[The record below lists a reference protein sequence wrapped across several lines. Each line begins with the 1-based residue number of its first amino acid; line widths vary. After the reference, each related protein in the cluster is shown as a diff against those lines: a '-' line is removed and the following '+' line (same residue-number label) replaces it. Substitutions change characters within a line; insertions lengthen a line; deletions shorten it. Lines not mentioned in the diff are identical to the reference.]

1 MSFSK
6 EQRKEI
12 LKRLPYGSQSE
23 IARKIGRSRMAVS
36 AWFNG
41 KSNSFRTE
49 IAVIEYLD
57 VFVKRNKEADKRL
70 RAILSE

>member
-1 MSFSK
+1 MSLSK

-12 LKRLPYGSQSE
+12 LKRLPFGSQAE
-23 IARKIGRSRMAVS
+23 IARKIGRTRSAVG

-41 KSNSFRTE
+41 ASNSFRTE
-49 IAVIEYLD
+49 VAVIEYLD
-57 VFVKRNKEADKRL
+57 VFVKQNKEIDERL